1 MSHVHFR
8 ASQLALVVKNI
19 SANAEDLRDAGSIP
33 GLGKSPEG
41 GNGNP
46 FQYSCLENSIDPG
59 TWQATVPRAT
69 ESDTTEQ
76 LTHTH
81 TQAHTHTHFYRLLG
95 GPNGKE
101 LTCQCSRHKRCR
113 FNHWVRK
120 KEMTTNS
127 SILA

>member
-1 MSHVHFR
+1 M
-8 ASQLALVVKNI
+8 VKNI

-59 TWQATVPRAT
+59 AWQATVPRAT

-81 TQAHTHTHFYRLLG
+81 TQARAHTHTHTHTSIGFQVALMVKNSPANAADIKDADSITGSER
-95 GPNGKE
+95 
-101 LTCQCSRHKRCR
+101 
-113 FNHWVRK
+113 RK
-120 KEMTTNS
+120 
-127 SILA
+127 

>member
-1 MSHVHFR
+1 M
-8 ASQLALVVKNI
+8 VKNI
-19 SANAEDLRDAGSIP
+19 SANAEDLRGAGSIP

-59 TWQATVPRAT
+59 AWQATVPRAT

-81 TQAHTHTHFYRLLG
+81 THTHTSIGFQVALMV
-95 GPNGKE
+95 K
-101 LTCQCSRHKRCR
+101 
-113 FNHWVRK
+113 
-120 KEMTTNS
+120 NS
-127 SILA
+127 PANAADIKDADSITVFFWNSLAFSMIQQILAI